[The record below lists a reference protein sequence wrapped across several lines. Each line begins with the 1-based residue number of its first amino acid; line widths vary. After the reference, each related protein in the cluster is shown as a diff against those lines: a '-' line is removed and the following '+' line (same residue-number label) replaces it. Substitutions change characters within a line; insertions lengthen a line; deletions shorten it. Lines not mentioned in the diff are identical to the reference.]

1 MVLDIIALIVILWG
15 MIRGWLRG
23 LLFQMG
29 QIGLLGLAYVAGRT
43 FSEPLSDWL
52 LALVSLPAQIGTS
65 AAFFAIFGCVYGV
78 GVLVLGSFTKDLH
91 EAFESLS
98 SNDRTLGAL
107 VGTVKGTLVVYLVL
121 VGLIMANRATGSVPI
136 PYASSL
142 TGAWVMQHN
151 FFESEEFP
159 RAKALVKLGY
169 LLHRKDA
176 VTLAADPHFQAIL
189 EHPKSAILRSPE
201 VAGALARG
209 EWVALV
215 QSDDL
220 LDLLDESEIQEHL
233 NAIEWSDGS
242 RDGTEVPRLVLPH
255 ERLTQSP

>member
-1 MVLDIIALIVILWG
+1 MVLDIIALVIILWG

-43 FSEPLSDWL
+43 FSAPLSGWL
-52 LALVSLPAQIGTS
+52 LELVSLPPEIGSS
-65 AAFFAIFGCVYGV
+65 AAFFVIFGCVYGV
-78 GVLVLGSFTKDLH
+78 GVLVLRSFTHDLH
-91 EAFESLS
+91 AAFESLS
-98 SNDRTLGAL
+98 SSDRTLGAL
-107 VGTVKGTLVVYLVL
+107 VGTVKGTLVVYLIL

-136 PYASSL
+136 PYASSV

-159 RAKALVKLGY
+159 RSKALVKLGY
-169 LLHRKDA
+169 LIHRKDA
-176 VTLAADPHFQAIL
+176 VSLADDPHFQAIL
-189 EHPKSAILRSPE
+189 EHPKAEVLRSPE

-209 EWVALV
+209 EWVTLV
-215 QSDDL
+215 QSDAL

-233 NAIEWSDGS
+233 NAIEWRDGGK
-242 RDGTEVPRLVLPH
+242 DGTEVPRLVLPD
-255 ERLTQSP
+255 EDASLSP

>member
-1 MVLDIIALIVILWG
+1 MVLDIIALIVIAWA

-43 FSEPLSDWL
+43 FSEPVADWL
-52 LALVSLPAQIGTS
+52 ASWASLPPAIGDS
-65 AAFFAIFGCVYGV
+65 AAFFAVFSVIYGV
-78 GVLVLGSFTKDLH
+78 GVLVLRAFTKDLH

-98 SNDRTLGAL
+98 NNDRTLGAM
-107 VGTVKGTLVVYLVL
+107 VGVVKGALLVYLAFI
-121 VGLIMANRATGSVPI
+121 GMIMANRATGSVPI
-136 PYASSL
+136 PYASSY

-169 LLHRKDA
+169 LVHHKDA
-176 VTLAADPHFQAIL
+176 VALASDPHFQAIL
-189 EHPKSAILRSPE
+189 EHPKAEVLRSPE

-209 EWVALV
+209 EWVSLV
-215 QSDDL
+215 QNDAL

-233 NAIEWSDGS
+233 NAIEWTEERRDGS
-242 RDGTEVPRLVLPH
+242 NVPRVVIPGDRISL
-255 ERLTQSP
+255 SP

>member
-1 MVLDIIALIVILWG
+1 MVLDIIALVVILWG
-15 MIRGWLRG
+15 LVRGWLRG

-43 FSEPLSDWL
+43 FSAPLSDGL
-52 LALVSLPAQIGTS
+52 LGMVSLPPAIGNS
-65 AAFFAIFGCVYGV
+65 VAFFAIFACVYGV
-78 GVLVLGSFTKDLH
+78 GVFVLRSFTKDLH

-98 SNDRTLGAL
+98 NNDRTLGAL
-107 VGTVKGTLVVYLVL
+107 VGTVKGALVVYLAL
-121 VGLIMANRATGSVPI
+121 VGLIMANRATGSVPV
-136 PYASSL
+136 PYASSV

-176 VTLAADPHFQAIL
+176 VSLAADPHFQAIL
-189 EHPKSAILRSPE
+189 EHPKSEVLRSPE

-209 EWVALV
+209 EWVKLV
-215 QSDDL
+215 QNDAL

-233 NAIEWSDGS
+233 NAIEWSDGE
-242 RDGTEVPRLVLPH
+242 RDGTEVPRLVLPD
-255 ERLTQSP
+255 ERVSVFP